1 MGPAADA
8 ILAAA
13 LDAVVVMSAD
23 GCVRHWNP
31 AAERLFGIPAAEALG
46 REVADLI
53 IPGPLRDAHRN
64 ALARHLETGEAS
76 ILGRRVE
83 LVAMH
88 HDGHE
93 ISVELTVTA
102 LPGHDPPAFAGFLRP
117 LSERRLSRQDTVR
130 LQKRM
135 AFLAQAG
142 LVLDRSLELDETLRR
157 IADLT
162 VPELAQ
168 LTIIDLVSED
178 GALETAVAA
187 ALDPGHARELE
198 RVRAEHPLGPDS
210 PHPVIAALRSR
221 RPALLSTMSEGFQ
234 RQIAQGDQHFALM
247 RRLRYHSAIV
257 VPLLGRHG
265 VLGVLSLLR
274 MEDAPR
280 YDSDDLVLAEDL
292 ARRAELAIDNSRLFE
307 ATRGLARTLQSSLLP
322 DVLPQIE
329 GVHIAARYRA
339 AAQGQ
344 EVGGDF
350 YDVFPVGAERWGLS
364 IGDVRG
370 KGPRAAALTALAR
383 YTIRA
388 LCDRGAA
395 RVLEE
400 LGDAVVRDAESLPER
415 FLTAAVAVAERVPGG
430 LDLELAAAGHPPPI
444 VLRRTGRV
452 QPTRA
457 AGMLIGLAG
466 GVRYEPERLSLGAG
480 DTLVLYTDGLT
491 DARAPAHV
499 IGDAELMGLVRRGL
513 GLDAEALAAFL
524 EESVTAG
531 AEPRDDIA
539 VMVVQV
545 QR

>member
-1 MGPAADA
+1 MDRAADA
-8 ILAAA
+8 ILAAT
-13 LDAVVVMSAD
+13 LDAVIVMGAE
-23 GCVRHWNP
+23 GRVQRWNP
-31 AAERLFGIPAAEALG
+31 AAERLFGFSAEEALG
-46 REVADLI
+46 REVAELV

-64 ALARHLETGEAS
+64 ALARHLETGETS
-76 ILGRRVE
+76 IMGRRVE
-83 LVAMH
+83 LVAVH
-88 HDGHE
+88 RDGHE
-93 ISVELTVTA
+93 IPVELTVTA
-102 LPGHDPPAFAGFLRP
+102 LAGHPPSVFAAFLRP

-157 IADLT
+157 IAELT
-162 VPELAQ
+162 VPDLAQ
-168 LTIIDLVSED
+168 LTIIDLVSET
-178 GALETAVAA
+178 GGLETAVAA
-187 ALDPGHARELE
+187 ALDPAHARELE
-198 RVRAEHPLGPDS
+198 RVRAEHPLGSDS
-210 PHPVIAALRSR
+210 PHPVVGVLRSR
-221 RPALLSTMSEGFQ
+221 RPALLSSMTEGFQ
-234 RQIAQGDQHFALM
+234 RQIAQGDEHFELM
-247 RRLRYHSAIV
+247 RRLSYHSAIV

-274 MEDAPR
+274 LEDAPN
-280 YDSDDLVLAEDL
+280 YDADDLMLAEDL

-307 ATRGLARTLQSSLLP
+307 ATRDLARTLQSGLLP
-322 DVLPQIE
+322 YVLPHIE
-329 GVHIAARYRA
+329 GVQIAARYRA

-350 YDVFPVGAERWGLS
+350 YDMFPIGAERWGLS

-400 LGDAVVRDAESLPER
+400 LGNAVMREADSLPER
-415 FLTAAVAVAERVPGG
+415 FLTAAVAVAERSPGG
-430 LDLELAAAGHPPPI
+430 LALELAAAGHPPPI
-444 VLRRTGRV
+444 VLRRDGTV
-452 QPTRA
+452 HPTRA
-457 AGMLIGLAG
+457 AGMLIGLSG
-466 GVRYEPERLSLGAG
+466 GVHYETERLSLESG

-491 DARAPAHV
+491 DARAPEHL
-499 IGDAELMGLVRRGL
+499 IEDSELMGLVRRGL
-513 GLDAEALAAFL
+513 GLDAESLASFL

-539 VMVVQV
+539 LMVLRVAT
-545 QR
+545 